1 MMTNTQPRRQVVMIT
16 GAARRIG
23 AAMARHL
30 HANGYDL
37 ALHCHHSRA
46 ELDALIDDLESA
58 WPRSTLTLQADL
70 ADFDRL
76 PALVAETVDRF
87 GRLDALIN
95 NASVFHPTPIGTATG
110 AQWDALFAANV
121 RAPFFLSQAAAPYL
135 KTAHGAIINMADVYA
150 ERPLKNHA
158 IYCMAKAALVAMTRA
173 LAKDLGPEVR
183 VNAIA
188 PGAMLWPEKD
198 DYDDRDGIIARTPL
212 KRSGSADDITSAAL
226 WLLRDAPFVT
236 GQVLTIDGGRTLSI

>member
-1 MMTNTQPRRQVVMIT
+1 MTNFPPSQPIVMIT

-58 WPRSTLTLQADL
+58 RPRSTLALQADL
-70 ADFDRL
+70 ADFDQL
-76 PALVAETVDRF
+76 PALVAATVDRF
-87 GRLDALIN
+87 GRFDALIN
-95 NASVFHPTPIGTATG
+95 NASAFHPTPIGTATG
-110 AQWDALFAANV
+110 AQWDVLFAANA
-121 RAPFFLSQAAAPYL
+121 RAPFFLSQAAAPHL
-135 KTAHGAIINMADVYA
+135 KAAHGVIINMADVYA
-150 ERPLKNHA
+150 ERPLKDHA

-173 LAKDLGPEVR
+173 LAKDLGPDVR

-188 PGAMLWPEKD
+188 PGAVLWPEKG
-198 DYDDRDGIIARTPL
+198 DYDDRDSIIARTPL

-236 GQVLTIDGGRTLSI
+236 GQILTIDGGRSLSI